1 MSGWNGSGGFSFS
14 YSFTP
19 NTTISSSQMNQQFTD
34 AVTGFQNC
42 VTRDG
47 QGQMNTQFRIIAG
60 TEAAP
65 GIAFSSDLNT
75 GIWRVSAD
83 VIGFSCNGAE
93 VFELAPTGASV
104 IGDLDVSGNISGA
117 FTFTTPVLAPN
128 GTVAAPSIS
137 FTNDTAD
144 GFYRIGSHNIGYAVN
159 GVKLLDIG
167 AAALG
172 LTGALTVSSDTTVGG
187 ILTVTGASTL
197 TGAVTMST
205 GGALTG
211 TFTGA
216 PTFSGN
222 VIFSGTPVFSNP
234 VASKN
239 TAKAFAAFTVSG
251 GTVSFTAANFYNV
264 ASVTRSGTGVF
275 DVLFT
280 VAVPTNYSVVCSA
293 EEDGTLRCANVS
305 NKSTAG
311 FQIQVRSNSNV
322 LSDCDGADFQVFGF

>member
-1 MSGWNGSGGFSFS
+1 MN
-14 YSFTP
+14 
-19 NTTISSSQMNQQFTD
+19 SQFK
-34 AVTGFQNC
+34 
-42 VTRDG
+42 
-47 QGQMNTQFRIIAG
+47 IIPG

-65 GIAFSSDLNT
+65 GIGFSSDLDT
-75 GIWRVSAD
+75 GMWRVSANT
-83 VIGFSCNGAE
+83 IGFSCNGTE
-93 VFELAPTGASV
+93 VFELATTGASV

-128 GTVAAPSIS
+128 GTVLLPSIS
-137 FTNDTAD
+137 FTNDTAS
-144 GFYRIGSHNIGYAVN
+144 GFYRIASNNIGFSIN
-159 GVKLLDIG
+159 GTKLLDLG
-167 AAALG
+167 AATVGVTGTLAV
-172 LTGALTVSSDTTVGG
+172 TGAATVSTTLG
-187 ILTVTGASTL
+187 VTGASTL

-251 GTVSFTAANFYNV
+251 GVVSFTSGNWYNV
-264 ASVTRSGTGVF
+264 ASVTRASAGVF

-280 VAVPTNYSVVCSA
+280 VAVPTNFSVVCSA
-293 EEDGTLRCANVS
+293 EQDGTSRVANVS

-322 LSDCDGADFQVFGF
+322 ASDCDGADFQVFGF